1 MHRMIK
7 SENGWL
13 RELLMRNSNRIGL
26 WKLTL
31 LIISFNDLCI
41 IILDIFEVA
50 NQRYIQLL
58 RRLLFLDVSLFLLD
72 LRMLMKIK

>member
-1 MHRMIK
+1 MIK

-26 WKLTL
+26 LKLTL

>member
-7 SENGWL
+7 SENGWF

-26 WKLTL
+26 LKLTL
-31 LIISFNDLCI
+31 LIISFNDLFI

-50 NQRYIQLL
+50 KQRYIQLL
-58 RRLLFLDVSLFLLD
+58 RRLLLLDVSLFLLD

>member
-1 MHRMIK
+1 MHRTIK
-7 SENGWL
+7 SENGWF

-26 WKLTL
+26 LKLTL
-31 LIISFNDLCI
+31 LIISFNDLFI

>member
-1 MHRMIK
+1 MIK
-7 SENGWL
+7 SENGWF

-26 WKLTL
+26 LKLTL
-31 LIISFNDLCI
+31 LIISFNDLFI

>member
-1 MHRMIK
+1 MIK
-7 SENGWL
+7 SENGWF

-26 WKLTL
+26 LKLTL